1 MLIPESGE
9 ARQPQFAF
17 ETTER
22 LEISGIAPF
31 YRTAYGDAYLGDS
44 LNLLRALGDG
54 TANAVVTS
62 PPYALHFK
70 KEYGNAE
77 KRDYVDCVMP
87 FAAEIFRVLTDDGSF
102 F

>member
-1 MLIPESGE
+1 MLIPEPDE
-9 ARQPQFAF
+9 VRQPQFTF
-17 ETTER
+17 ETAEHR
-22 LEISGIAPF
+22 EIAVTTPF

-44 LNLLRALGDG
+44 LKLLRSLSAK
-54 TANAVVTS
+54 TVNAVVTS
-62 PPYALHFK
+62 PPYALHYR

-77 KRDYVDCVMP
+77 KSDYVDWFMP